1 MLKPHQKRALEFAI
15 ANRYSICS
23 IDMGGGKTLVG
34 LELSNH
40 FKAPTLVIC
49 PAYLI
54 DNWIS
59 EIRKWYK
66 DTKIISAFRSK
77 SEIYFPWDSDI
88 AIISYENC
96 KAAEIL
102 FTWAKIVI
110 LDEGQYLKNMTSIRS
125 ESCHRFIYENNIKRL
140 LILTGTPIKNR
151 VPEFYSLIALCEY
164 DPRRGESKF
173 LQQFPEAIS
182 FADHFSHRREYEM
195 TVNNRRIKVLNWEGY
210 KNLPQLKQIL
220 SNKYFRVKS
229 EEFLDVKEQEL
240 FIQISNHTVEGL
252 IEEFESSEM
261 NPDSVRGKAKRMS
274 ALAKV
279 SDTIKYV
286 KDLWNTVDRIVIY
299 TDFVESC
306 EAIAKAFEVSPITG
320 KVQMSDRKKI
330 ADEFWANDR
339 GILVATI
346 ASFSVGVNLQCASD
360 MVFNDVCWSAGDLE
374 QARYRIKRI
383 GQENICRYHYMI
395 GSPQDRYIL
404 ETLEEKRKTIKDVT

>member
-34 LELSNH
+34 LALSDH
-40 FKAPTLVIC
+40 FKAPTLVVC

-54 DNWIS
+54 NNWIS
-59 EIRKWYK
+59 EIKKWYG
-66 DTKIISAFRSK
+66 DTKIISALRSK
-77 SEIYFPWDSDI
+77 SEIYDLWDTDI
-88 AIISYENC
+88 AIISYENA
-96 KAAEIL
+96 KASEKL
-102 FTWAKIVI
+102 FIWAKIVI

-125 ESCHRFIYENNIKRL
+125 EACHKFIYENNTKRL

-173 LQQFPEAIS
+173 LKDFPDAIT

-210 KNLPQLKQIL
+210 QNLPQLKQIL

-240 FIQISNHTVEGL
+240 FIQISNHTIEGL
-252 IEEFESSEM
+252 IEEFENSEM
-261 NPDSVRGKAKRMS
+261 NPDSVRGTAKRMS

-279 SDTIKYV
+279 PDTIKYV
-286 KDLWNTVDRIVIY
+286 RDLWDSVDRIVIY

-306 EAIAKAFEVSPITG
+306 ELIAEAFDVPPITG
-320 KVQMSDRKKI
+320 KVPMEKRKEI
-330 ADEFWANDR
+330 ADNFWASDK

-346 ASFSVGVNLQCASD
+346 SSFSVGVNLQCASD

-383 GQENICRYHYMI
+383 GQEKICRYHWVI
-395 GSPQDRYIL
+395 GSAQDKQIL
-404 ETLEEKRKTIKDVT
+404 RTLEEKRKTIKEVT